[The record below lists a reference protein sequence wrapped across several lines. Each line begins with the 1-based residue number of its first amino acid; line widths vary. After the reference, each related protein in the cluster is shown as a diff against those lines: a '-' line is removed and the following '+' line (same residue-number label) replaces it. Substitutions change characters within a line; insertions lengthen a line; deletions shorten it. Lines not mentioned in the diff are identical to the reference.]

1 MLRKNHDKLLH
12 DKELTMKSIR
22 LALTAA
28 ALVAI
33 GGATLV
39 AAHAAT
45 SSVTV
50 DLKAE
55 NGSGETGTA
64 TLTQV
69 SGDVKVVVTLKNAP
83 AAAQPAHIHSGT
95 CDKLN
100 PAPAYPLES
109 VTNGTSTSTVKGVTI
124 DELLAKP
131 YAINVHKSTSDIAT
145 YVACGEIKAPS
156 M

>member
-1 MLRKNHDKLLH
+1 MKN
-12 DKELTMKSIR
+12 IR

-28 ALVAI
+28 ALVAL
-33 GGATLV
+33 GSATLV

-50 DLKAE
+50 TLAAQ

-64 TLTQV
+64 TLTQE
-69 SGDVKVVVTLKNAP
+69 SGDVKVVVALKGAP
-83 AAAQPAHIHSGT
+83 AGPQPMHIHLGT
-95 CDKLN
+95 CANLN

-109 VTNGTSTSTVKGVTI
+109 LSNGASTSTVKGVTI

-131 YAINVHKSTSDIAT
+131 YAINVHKSTSDLGT
-145 YVACGEIKAPS
+145 YVACGDIKAS
-156 M
+156 